1 MRADLLAF
9 LRSHPYAVQS
19 SVSPQ
24 RTPQAAIVGVAVS
37 DTFDIVFDTL
47 RSSRKARNLSVT
59 ADIAL
64 TFGSVAADASRTVQ
78 VEGMADIIDPAGHE
92 ALVAMYLAAFPDGR
106 ERQRQP
112 DLIYVRV
119 RPRWLRDS
127 DYGVTPP
134 RIDEWN
140 ADRIVTDVETDEKRS
155 RL

>member
-9 LRSHPYAVQS
+9 LRSHRYAVQS

-24 RTPQAAIVGVAVS
+24 QTPQAAVVGVAVS
-37 DTFDIVFDTL
+37 DTFEVVFDTL
-47 RSSRKARNLSVT
+47 RGSRKGRNLALSP
-59 ADIAL
+59 AIAL

-78 VEGMADIIDPAGHE
+78 LEGVADLIDPEGHE

-127 DYGVTPP
+127 DYGVSPP
-134 RIDEWN
+134 RLDEWN
-140 ADRIVTDVETDEKRS
+140 AEALA
-155 RL
+155 RLR